1 MSGTPALI
9 WCPFPDETEA
19 KAVAG
24 QLLDEHLIGC
34 ANILPGMISMFSWN
48 DERDE
53 GREVGVLFKTDTE
66 LLDRAVDRLAD
77 LHSYETPAITGWR
90 TDASTGATR
99 AWLGGLTNGE
109 NGS

>member
-19 KAVAG
+19 KSVAG
-24 QLLDEHLIGC
+24 QLLDEQLIGC

-48 DERDE
+48 GERGE
-53 GREVGVLFKTDTE
+53 GTEVGVLFKTDAE
-66 LLDRAVDRLAD
+66 LLGRAVDRLAE
-77 LHSYETPAITGWR
+77 LHCYDTPAITGWR
-90 TDASTGATR
+90 THASTGATR
-99 AWLGGLTNGE
+99 AWLGGLADGE